1 MTYYVLS
8 GMLNATHSLT
18 LSCCTECLQAA
29 MMSWFCFVLLYVV
42 DANST
47 IRQVETQ
54 YDKLQYYLICVKRIN
69 ICRNVYSSTD
79 LNLLDSR
86 SLEPQVKTVV
96 AQASNLGMTFLVAD
110 ANNRNLCSFDQLYQL
125 LKVTATI
132 NILHYD
138 NKCQQAALE
147 LWCFQHAYSCSVF
160 LVGDLDP
167 KSRSYWPSF
176 WWFISRSVHAR
187 LQVSVCS
194 SYDLFHPG

>member
-1 MTYYVLS
+1 
-8 GMLNATHSLT
+8 
-18 LSCCTECLQAA
+18 
-29 MMSWFCFVLLYVV
+29 V

-54 YDKLQYYLICVKRIN
+54 YDKLQYYLICIKRIN
-69 ICRNVYSSTD
+69 IYRNVYSSTD

-96 AQASNLGMTFLVAD
+96 AQASNLGMTFLVTD

-147 LWCFQHAYSCSVF
+147 L
-160 LVGDLDP
+160 
-167 KSRSYWPSF
+167 
-176 WWFISRSVHAR
+176 
-187 LQVSVCS
+187 
-194 SYDLFHPG
+194 